1 MSETNYNMLDI
12 LNIKDIQ
19 VACKHADIEVLLKPI
34 RERPDFYKKYVKQ
47 LGSSRPDKK
56 SSIVKL
62 YMPKIAFDLYQKGDE
77 AYIGIMVIILGN
89 FKSNFEKALTECIEP
104 PVSNQQLKEYNV
116 SQLVELYFKV
126 VDVSVTDVPVDLYFM
141 MLKLHGIILDEAK
154 ISEIELQIKQI
165 EEHNKQLA
173 DAVTNAEKQVE
184 QKYTQEI
191 SQLLKEKKEL
201 EKKYTEIKKQNRDL
215 AAELEGIKEQLEKQK
230 DDLTRKWQA
239 EFDKKNS
246 QRQAEEDKEFKSLHE
261 KRQRDLAVEL
271 AEEEAQKREK
281 LQERVKQ
288 EEQQL
293 QAQFE
298 QKKSELDN
306 IIEGLLLELQNN
318 TDRKDQLESELQL
331 LQEEIKRLQEFME
344 RLKAYEKDYFDN
356 FEQHIIQNKVD
367 SILLDRFGSGAVESI
382 STSSGTS
389 IVSPAGTLK
398 KETEE
403 TNVTDNAIDL
413 FDDLCDNIS
422 VYFDESSEITSVIV
436 AAILNNKALIVTDDV
451 ASYLASCISALIDAK
466 TPLVV
471 ESGKQ
476 KDDVDKII
484 KIINDSDS
492 KVIYLPGILDD
503 YDEICFSIVC
513 RQCCGKVLIA
523 GVATME
529 HLAMM
534 SGSINNYAVIMD
546 INNYVHFD
554 KGQALWIGQ
563 YFLEN
568 IIVEYDKSKCKE
580 YYSKYFRGL
589 VHNQI
594 ITKKTALDFS
604 SILGVYF
611 EFMQEQIGDVFKAA
625 VSKAF
630 DYKINEN
637 ADAIIEKSEF
647 HIG

>member
-1 MSETNYNMLDI
+1 MSEASCSILDMLD
-12 LNIKDIQ
+12 IKDIQ
-19 VACKHADIEVLLKPI
+19 VACKHADIEILLKPI
-34 RERPDFYKKYVKQ
+34 KERPDFYKKYVKQ

-62 YMPKIAFDLYQKGDE
+62 YMPKIAFDLFQKGDE
-77 AYIGIMVIILGN
+77 AYIGIMSIILEN

-104 PVSNQQLKEYNV
+104 PVSNQQLKEYDV
-116 SQLVELYFKV
+116 SKLVELYFKV
-126 VDVSVTDVPVDLYFM
+126 VDVSVTDVPADFYFL
-141 MLKLHGIILDEAK
+141 MLKLQGIILDQAK
-154 ISEIELQIKQI
+154 INEIELQIKQI
-165 EEHNKQLA
+165 EERNKQMA
-173 DAVTNAEKQVE
+173 DAVTNAEKQAE

-191 SQLLKEKKEL
+191 SQLLKEKREL
-201 EKKYTEIKKQNRDL
+201 EKKYAELKKQNRDL
-215 AAELEGIKEQLEKQK
+215 VAELAGIKEQLENQK
-230 DDLTRKWQA
+230 DNLTRKWQE

-246 QRQAEEDKEFKSLHE
+246 QRQAEEDKEFKALHE
-261 KRQRDLAVEL
+261 KKQRDLSMEL
-271 AEEEAQKREK
+271 AEEEVQQREK

-293 QAQFE
+293 QAQYE

-306 IIEGLLLELQNN
+306 VIEGLLLELQNN
-318 TDRKDQLESELQL
+318 TERKHQLQTELQL
-331 LQEEIKRLQEFME
+331 LQEEIKQLQEFME

-367 SILLDRFGSGAVESI
+367 SILLDRFETVAVESI

-389 IVSPAGTLK
+389 IVSPAGALNE
-398 KETEE
+398 ETEE

-422 VYFDESSEITSVIV
+422 VYFDESSEITSVII

-451 ASYLASCISALIDAK
+451 ASHLASCISALIDAK

-503 YDEICFSIVC
+503 YDEVCFSIVC
-513 RQCCGKVLIA
+513 RQCRGKLLIA

-546 INNYVHFD
+546 INNYVHFY
-554 KGQALWIGQ
+554 KEQALWIGK
-563 YFLEN
+563 YSLEN
-568 IIVEYDKSKCKE
+568 IVVEYDKLKCKE

-594 ITKKTALDFS
+594 ITKKIALDFC
-604 SILGVYF
+604 SILGIYF
-611 EFMQEQIGDVFKAA
+611 EFMQEQLGDVLKTAI
-625 VSKAF
+625 SKTF
-630 DYKINEN
+630 DYKTNEG